1 MAADGILIGL
11 SLLAGVV
18 LGPLAL
24 ALVPFAVGALAALRG
39 RWCWSRVA
47 LALILA
53 LLGMARA
60 AMQEEPVA
68 VAELRASRTAV
79 GIVDSQPMAGGDY
92 ERVVLRLE
100 SSGTGVDAQEP
111 TSGRV
116 LVYLPDGPGIG
127 RGDRLLVTWSARDRA
142 SEPPGYADFLA
153 STGVAGSASVWSYRV
168 IDTGPAWLRWLSDLR
183 RQIADALKVALPGD
197 AGALA
202 AGIVT
207 GDDAAMSEE
216 LADTF
221 RRTGTAHVTAVS
233 GQNVALLLA
242 FCALWMRPSR
252 QRTRILAHVA
262 MIALVWT
269 YALMVGLEAPAL
281 RAAVVATLTVLGTYS
296 GRRPDPLTILALTL
310 GAMVMVEPR
319 LAGGAGF
326 WLSASASLALCSV
339 MRIDHQPTLSA
350 FIRRSALSV
359 LAANIATLPI
369 IVIVFHTW
377 SPLSPLANLL
387 IGPLLTITFPVTYV
401 LALIATVSTGTG
413 AWVAWIPGIG
423 LDATLVIVRRIAEVA
438 PLVYLDVEPLAA
450 TAIVGVPSALIVA
463 GMSHDGERWLR
474 VVERRWR
481 RDRASLVATLAGA
494 GLGAMVALVIATI
507 V

>member
-1 MAADGILIGL
+1 MPASDPSAANYEVKFMTDMIDHHMMAIMTAQVCIEE
-11 SLLAGVV
+11 
-18 LGPLAL
+18 
-24 ALVPFAVGALAALRG
+24 AVH
-39 RWCWSRVA
+39 
-47 LALILA
+47 
-53 LLGMARA
+53 
-60 AMQEEPVA
+60 E
-68 VAELRASRTAV
+68 ELRTMCQEIIA
-79 GIVDSQPMAGGDY
+79 
-92 ERVVLRLE
+92 
-100 SSGTGVDAQEP
+100 AQTKEIQQMQ
-111 TSGRV
+111 T
-116 LVYLPDGPGIG
+116 
-127 RGDRLLVTWSARDRA
+127 
-142 SEPPGYADFLA
+142 
-153 STGVAGSASVWSYRV
+153 
-168 IDTGPAWLRWLSDLR
+168 
-183 RQIADALKVALPGD
+183 
-197 AGALA
+197 
-202 AGIVT
+202 
-207 GDDAAMSEE
+207 
-216 LADTF
+216 
-221 RRTGTAHVTAVS
+221 
-233 GQNVALLLA
+233 GQNVFAVLL
-242 FCALWMRPSR
+242 F
-252 QRTRILAHVA
+252 QD
-262 MIALVWT
+262 IAVIP
-269 YALMVGLEAPAL
+269 M
-281 RAAVVATLTVLGTYS
+281 
-296 GRRPDPLTILALTL
+296 LTILALTL

-494 GLGAMVALVIATI
+494 GLGAMVALVIAT
-507 V
+507 VV